1 MSSFALPVGAEF
13 TALPDSAD
21 LTLTIAD
28 EVVGPISLSNFASAA
43 DLASS
48 VQSRITGFLIIDRP
62 DLAGSVEVEST
73 ASGVSIVLSSSVSP
87 ISIDASFSFD
97 PSAQQTHVYH
107 KDLTTGELSVVD
119 ITPSGTLSSMEAN
132 GESID
137 VSDDGSLVAFQ
148 SQALSITVDGPGIS
162 TTTVPHTDMVSGV
175 TGLSQ
180 HGSVYVRDMS
190 VTSGSPISLVNAA
203 ADGTPSDDNSR
214 GSATV
219 ISGDGR
225 LVAFVSDADNLVP
238 GVSDGTQ
245 LYVKNL
251 ETGEIV
257 IGGSSSTGEVPSG
270 DVAITSMSFSSNGR
284 FLVFESSAQAQ
295 TLPNGRLL
303 PGLVEGDTNGL
314 RDVFVKD
321 LETGAIER
329 VSVGVDGT
337 QVDEDARVIGISDDG
352 SSITFISNA
361 SSIDPFGNNGSDV
374 FLVANPLHPSAQ
386 ATASGQLTITDD
398 DAGEAFFV
406 AETVEG
412 DFGSLTVTAD
422 GAWTYTLDPDFSIT
436 GDITSVDDTITVQS
450 VDGTTQSIAVTINSA
465 GSVNVAPEAVDD

>member
-1 MSSFALPVGAEF
+1 M
-13 TALPDSAD
+13 
-21 LTLTIAD
+21 
-28 EVVGPISLSNFASAA
+28 
-43 DLASS
+43 
-48 VQSRITGFLIIDRP
+48 
-62 DLAGSVEVEST
+62 
-73 ASGVSIVLSSSVSP
+73 
-87 ISIDASFSFD
+87 
-97 PSAQQTHVYH
+97 
-107 KDLTTGELSVVD
+107 
-119 ITPSGTLSSMEAN
+119 
-132 GESID
+132 
-137 VSDDGSLVAFQ
+137 
-148 SQALSITVDGPGIS
+148 
-162 TTTVPHTDMVSGV
+162 
-175 TGLSQ
+175 
-180 HGSVYVRDMS
+180 
-190 VTSGSPISLVNAA
+190 
-203 ADGTPSDDNSR
+203 
-214 GSATV
+214 
-219 ISGDGR
+219 
-225 LVAFVSDADNLVP
+225 
-238 GVSDGTQ
+238 SDGTQ

-257 IGGSSSTGEVPSG
+257 VGGSSSTGEVPNG

-295 TLPNGRLL
+295 TLPDGRLL

-337 QVDEDARVIGISDDG
+337 QVDEQANVIGISDDG
-352 SSITFISNA
+352 SSITFSSNA

-450 VDGTTQSIAVTINSA
+450 VDGTTQSITVTINSA
-465 GSVNVAPEAVDD
+465 GSVNVAPEAVDDVLGVSFVSADDGSWTFTANQLIANDSDPDSAFTIQSITSSDGTITGPENDVFTFTPTDPSSTAPVSLSYTLEDAFGATDSATVTATIGADDSTVTLVASSGADIIHPGDATEFIDGGAGDDTVVLEGSASEYAFTSLGVSGLSSRRNGDQRSELGGYRTDVVHTEVGSDDAEQLTFTDVERVALDGAILDQPGTGARQYDIAGQLSGDDRVFIHQFHVSED